1 MVITYLRVF
10 ALFSITTLMAI
21 PVYAVSAHN
30 MFIITLSILSYAKW
44 NTPTPALCVIDN
56 PNYAVQFN
64 HALRLHG
71 YHYKISSIRLNEL
84 EKSSCNAIFLSTF
97 SPQEEQKI
105 IYSQRPD
112 PPLSF
117 SSTNQDCEMG
127 SAFCLYTQNNKTSF
141 KVNLDSLSQSKVRV
155 DPRVLL
161 LAKSTEQ

>member
-10 ALFSITTLMAI
+10 VLFSITTLIAI

-64 HALRLHG
+64 QALRLHG

-97 SPQEEQKI
+97 SPKEEQKI

-117 SSTNQDCEMG
+117 SSSNQDCEMG
-127 SAFCLYTQNNKTSF
+127 SAFCLYTQNSKTSF